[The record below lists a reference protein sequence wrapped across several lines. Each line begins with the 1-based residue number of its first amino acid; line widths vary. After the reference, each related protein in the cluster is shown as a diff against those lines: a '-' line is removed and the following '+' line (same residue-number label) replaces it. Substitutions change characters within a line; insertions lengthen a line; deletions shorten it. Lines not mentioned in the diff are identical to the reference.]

1 MIELA
6 NRALIRLRSCN
17 TGKYLRIM
25 RTGEVNATGG
35 KGPDAVFI
43 VHRIDANHI
52 KLNSAEST
60 KYWLRVDPN
69 GEIHTDGNSGQ
80 ASRFVVKHDS
90 RFNISLSP
98 VECLDWHLGA
108 TRIGVVPPCTNV
120 TSGRDGRFIV
130 ERVESWPTNY

>member
-6 NRALIRLRSCN
+6 NRALIRLKSCN

-25 RTGEVNATGG
+25 RDGSVNAAGG

-43 VHRIDANHI
+43 VHRVDANHI
-52 KLNSAEST
+52 KLSSAEST
-60 KYWLRVDPN
+60 KYWLQVDVN
-69 GEIHTDGNSGQ
+69 GEVRSDGNGNRATQ
-80 ASRFVVKHDS
+80 FVVKHDS
-90 RFNISLSP
+90 RFDISLSP

-108 TRIGVVPPCTNV
+108 TRTGVVPPCNGV